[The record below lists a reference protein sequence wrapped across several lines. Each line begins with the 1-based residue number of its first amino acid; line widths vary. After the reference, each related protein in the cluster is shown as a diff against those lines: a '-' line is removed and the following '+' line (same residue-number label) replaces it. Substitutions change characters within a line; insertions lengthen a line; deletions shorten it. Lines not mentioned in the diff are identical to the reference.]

1 MGGLSA
7 PAAIATPPRPL
18 TAADDWEAFDCGRES
33 LNQWFRRHAWR
44 NQEAGTSR
52 TSVICD
58 TETQSVVGHVSLAT
72 GQMQRAYLPKAAQ
85 RNRPDPIPI
94 ILLGQLA
101 VDRRYQKR
109 GCARSLLRY
118 SLRIAVRIST
128 EIGCLG
134 VVTHPLDD
142 GVRAFYGRFGFEDL
156 PFDPSRSMFVRIV
169 DLVSN
174 GF

>member
-1 MGGLSA
+1 MGGLR
-7 PAAIATPPRPL
+7 PPRPL
-18 TAADDWEAFDCGRES
+18 AVADDREGFDCGRDS

-58 TETQSVVGHVSLAT
+58 AESGGVAAYLSLAA
-72 GQMQRAYLPKAAQ
+72 GQVERAYLPKPGQ
-85 RNRPDPIPI
+85 RNRPVAIPV

-101 VDRRYQKR
+101 VDRRYQGR
-109 GCARSLLRY
+109 GCAGSLMGY
-118 SLRIAVRIST
+118 AFGVAVRFSR

-142 GVRAFYGRFGFEDL
+142 AVRDLYRRFGFEAL

-169 DLVSN
+169 DLELN

>member
-1 MGGLSA
+1 MAGL
-7 PAAIATPPRPL
+7 TPPRPL
-18 TAADDWEAFDCGRES
+18 SAADDREAFDCGRDS

-58 TETQSVVGHVSLAT
+58 VESGAVAAYVSLAA
-72 GQMQRAYLPKAAQ
+72 GQIERAYLPKPVQ
-85 RNRPDPIPI
+85 RNRPAAIPV

-101 VDRRYQKR
+101 VHGPYQGR
-109 GCARSLLRY
+109 GCARSL
-118 SLRIAVRIST
+118 IGHAFGVAVRFSQ

-142 GVRAFYGRFGFEDL
+142 AVRDLYRRFGFEPL

-169 DLVSN
+169 DLELN